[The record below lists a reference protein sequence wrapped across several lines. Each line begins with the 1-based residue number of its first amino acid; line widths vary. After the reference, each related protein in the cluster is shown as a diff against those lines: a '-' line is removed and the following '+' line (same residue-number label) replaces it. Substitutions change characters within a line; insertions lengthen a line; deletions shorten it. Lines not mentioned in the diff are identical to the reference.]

1 MNTTFK
7 DRLVEEHA
15 ALNEKIEKL
24 SNFIEQSEIFKGLST
39 EHQDLLKLQ
48 LFHMIEYQQILIQRI
63 KLLS

>member
-24 SNFIEQSEIFKGLST
+24 SKFISESDIFKGLST
-39 EHQDLLKLQ
+39 EHQDLLKCQ
-48 LFHMIEYQQILIQRI
+48 LHHMSEYQQILIQRI
-63 KLLS
+63 KLS

>member
-24 SNFIEQSEIFKGLST
+24 SKFISESDIFKGLST

-48 LFHMIEYQQILIQRI
+48 LFHMSEYQQILIQRI

>member
-15 ALNEKIEKL
+15 ALNEKIKKL

-48 LFHMIEYQQILIQRI
+48 LFHMSEYQQILIQRI

>member
-39 EHQDLLKLQ
+39 EHQDLLKKQ
-48 LFHMIEYQQILIQRI
+48 LHHMIEYQQILIQRI

>member
-24 SNFIEQSEIFKGLST
+24 SIFINESEIFKGLST
-39 EHQDLLKLQ
+39 EHQDLLKRQ
-48 LFHMIEYQQILIQRI
+48 LHHMIEYQQILIQRI